1 MSNLVSLV
9 PKSLCELWLTISK
22 ATLNLSFKF
31 ISTNKSS
38 NNRWVLNFD
47 NCKSEFDIVVFAGG
61 HKLFNNISQLD
72 KLPTFTSQGQLTVI
86 DRCFDVDNTIIDNGY
101 IIPNYQ
107 GNLQV
112 IGATFRNSDDSR
124 GAIRSEDDVS
134 NISNVSAMNTNHLP
148 II

>member
-1 MSNLVSLV
+1 
-9 PKSLCELWLTISK
+9 
-22 ATLNLSFKF
+22 
-31 ISTNKSS
+31 
-38 NNRWVLNFD
+38 LNFD
-47 NCKSEFDIVVFAGG
+47 NCKSEFDDIVVFVGG

-134 NISNVSAMNTNHLP
+134 NISNVNAMNTNHLL